1 MEKQV
6 NEIISKIMNS
16 KNLSPDDLNTIIL
29 LHEIISDKKYEYN
42 RDRDKI
48 INENSKK
55 VNDLIFGDEEKVEVT
70 LPFDESYIFER
81 QIKRLEMAL
90 RDKLKQINIYLS
102 EDYLDN
108 LENIL
113 FHRSGSANIKDLR
126 LINNHEIAIIRENSI
141 QLGDLSHNVNGLTAG
156 SSLQEEAYLEEECKT
171 GKEPVYCDPRETFS
185 CFYEEMDNM
194 RA

>member
-70 LPFDESYIFER
+70 LPTDQSYIL
-81 QIKRLEMAL
+81 K
-90 RDKLKQINIYLS
+90 DKLK
-102 EDYLDN
+102 D
-108 LENIL
+108 
-113 FHRSGSANIKDLR
+113 
-126 LINNHEIAIIRENSI
+126 
-141 QLGDLSHNVNGLTAG
+141 
-156 SSLQEEAYLEEECKT
+156 
-171 GKEPVYCDPRETFS
+171 
-185 CFYEEMDNM
+185 
-194 RA
+194 